1 MNAILRSHAID
12 PDPMRADDFEA
23 FFQARAH
30 ALLARIEGAMG
41 KPVAR
46 DAVEPEYADLFSS
59 SASGASAPR

>member
-23 FFQARAH
+23 FFQAH
-30 ALLARIEGAMG
+30 AVLARIEGAMG

-59 SASGASAPR
+59 GASGASAPR